1 MTIPLADNSLIL
13 LKKIDDTSIN
23 SLDDIEGK
31 VVGVVTGTAIEKLLK
46 EHDVKL
52 KQQGK
57 KGVKEFK
64 QYASNPEARM
74 ELQNGRIDVMIQS
87 MPVANYIIKQT
98 PGVFAIVDFG
108 ANKTYVSWAVR
119 KEDKDLLE
127 FLDKEI
133 LKLKQSGKLKEL
145 QEKWFGVSWDLP
157 DQLP

>member
-1 MTIPLADNSLIL
+1 
-13 LKKIDDTSIN
+13 
-23 SLDDIEGK
+23 
-31 VVGVVTGTAIEKLLK
+31 
-46 EHDVKL
+46 
-52 KQQGK
+52 
-57 KGVKEFK
+57 
-64 QYASNPEARM
+64 M
-74 ELQNGRIDVMIQS
+74 ELQNGRIDVMSQS

-108 ANKTYVSWAVR
+108 ADKAYVSWAVR